1 MANQTGGLT
10 LSSPPLFLRP
20 VLAITDRLRTG
31 MRLGLLVLVLLVPGG
46 LATGMYTAEKGHD
59 LAFTEKERQGVAVLG
74 PALTALADTAA
85 GRRPDLDAIRAA
97 VDAHPDL
104 ELGDEMRKV
113 PESGDTPSA
122 MAAGL
127 AALIAALGNN
137 SNLILD
143 PDLDSFYV
151 MDAQVVQVPQALL
164 AALAAA
170 HPAAGLS
177 TRQATAAQA
186 VLAGRLEGV
195 ADALRNDVT
204 TAAKHTDSGGLADRL
219 TPVQTLADTISV
231 LDKHLTETL
240 DAPGPAD
247 PAEVAA
253 AATAT
258 VRPLNSALTDL
269 LSARTAENSL
279 ERGLV
284 LGTSL
289 GGFLFALWC
298 AAGVLWRTS
307 HDVRQTVDAVTAIA
321 RADLAPRPLPEGRDE
336 MGDIGR
342 ALVVA
347 RTRLQDQEAALVAA
361 EVAREQQ
368 LRAGFLHQRQAETQF
383 RRRTQEIIDESTTVI
398 AEELRQVTDKVA
410 EVRTAAEVIDQRIS
424 VADTATSAIVGQAH
438 DAEQV
443 ISSLEHSLRQVA
455 ATVAL
460 VTGIARQTR
469 LLALNAT
476 IEAARAGDLGY
487 GFTVVA
493 DEVKQLAMHTAESTD
508 QITRTIDDLHRETTA
523 MSQTI
528 TTMLEGI
535 GGVGDAASSLRTVAA
550 DQGALMDRL
559 SAQMTATLGRV
570 DEMTDLAS
578 RLERR
583 EHERIAA
590 AGKVALRR
598 AGQAAMQA
606 VLINFSAGGLR
617 CIVSGPPP
625 FVEGT
630 TVDAELTGVTD
641 GMLTVPARV
650 VNVVDSPGQQEIGL
664 QFLVTDD
671 AMAQRLVA
679 FAEQMVG

>member
-1 MANQTGGLT
+1 
-10 LSSPPLFLRP
+10 
-20 VLAITDRLRTG
+20 
-31 MRLGLLVLVLLVPGG
+31 MRLGLLVVVLLVPGG
-46 LATGMYTAEKGHD
+46 LATGMYTAAKNHD
-59 LAFTEKERQGVAVLG
+59 LSFTDREEQGVTVLG

-85 GRRPDLDAIRAA
+85 GRTPDLGPIRAA
-97 VDAHPDL
+97 IAAHPDL
-104 ELGDEMRKV
+104 ELGDTMAEV
-113 PESGDTPSA
+113 PEIGDGSA
-122 MAAGL
+122 AARSATAAGL
-127 AALIAALGNN
+127 AGLIAVLGNA

-164 AALAAA
+164 ATLAAA
-170 HPAAGLS
+170 HPDPELTS
-177 TRQATAAQA
+177 RQAMAAQA
-186 VLAGRLEGV
+186 VLAGRLEAI
-195 ADALRNDVT
+195 ADALRNDVA
-204 TAAKHTDSGGLADRL
+204 TAAEHTGRAGLTGRL
-219 TPVQTLADTISV
+219 TPVLTLADTITA
-231 LDKHLTETL
+231 LDKRLTETL
-240 DAPGPAD
+240 NTPGAAD

-253 AATAT
+253 AATAA
-258 VRPLNSALTDL
+258 VRPLTDELTAL
-269 LSARTAENSL
+269 LSARTRENAL

-284 LGTSL
+284 LGISL
-289 GGFLFALWC
+289 GGFVLALWC

-307 HDVRQTVDAVTAIA
+307 HDVRRTVAAVTAIA
-321 RADLAPRPLPEGRDE
+321 GADLAPRPLPEGRDE

-347 RTRLQDQEAALVAA
+347 RTRLQDQEAALAQA

-383 RRRTQEIIDESTTVI
+383 RRRTQEIIDESTSVI
-398 AEELRQVTDKVA
+398 AEELRQVTDKVS
-410 EVRTAAEVIDQRIS
+410 EVRTTAGVIDDRIS
-424 VADTATSAIVGQAH
+424 VADAATNAIVGQAH

-443 ISSLEHSLRQVA
+443 ISSLEHSLRRVA
-455 ATVAL
+455 STAEL

-476 IEAARAGDLGY
+476 IEAARAGELGY

-508 QITRTIDDLHRETTA
+508 QILRTIDDLRRDTTA
-523 MSQTI
+523 MSDTI
-528 TTMLEGI
+528 TTMIDGI
-535 GGVGDAASSLRTVAA
+535 GGVGDAATSLRTVAA
-550 DQGALMDRL
+550 DQGTLMERL
-559 SAQMTATLGRV
+559 AGQMSATLGRV

-583 EHERIAA
+583 EHERLAA

-598 AGQAAMQA
+598 PGQPATPA
-606 VLINFSAGGLR
+606 VLINVSAGGLR
-617 CIVSGPPP
+617 CIVAGTAA
-625 FVEGT
+625 FAEGT
-630 TVDAELTGVTD
+630 TADAELTGVTD
-641 GMLTVPARV
+641 DTLTVPARV

>member
-1 MANQTGGLT
+1 MRP
-10 LSSPPLFLRP
+10 PPLPLRP

-31 MRLGLLVLVLLVPGG
+31 MRLGLLVLALLVPGG

-59 LAFTEKERQGVAVLG
+59 LSFSDKERQGVAVLG

-85 GRRPDLDAIRAA
+85 GRKPDLDAIRTAIA
-97 VDAHPDL
+97 AHPDL
-104 ELGDEMRKV
+104 DLGGEMTKV
-113 PESGDTPSA
+113 PEIGDGSG
-122 MAAGL
+122 AARIATATGL
-127 AALIAALGNN
+127 AGLIAALGNT

-164 AALAAA
+164 TALAAA
-170 HPAAGLS
+170 HPDTGLN
-177 TRQATAAQA
+177 TRQAVAAQA
-186 VLAGRLEGV
+186 VRAGRLEGI
-195 ADALRNDVT
+195 ADALRNDVA
-204 TAAKHTDSGGLADRL
+204 TAARNTHSDGLANRL
-219 TPVQTLADTISV
+219 TPVQTLADTITA

-240 DAPGPAD
+240 DTPGPAD
-247 PAEVAA
+247 PAAVAA

-258 VRPLNSALTDL
+258 VRPLTSTLTDL
-269 LSARTAENSL
+269 LDARMAANSL

-284 LGTSL
+284 LGISL
-289 GGFLFALWC
+289 GGFLLALWC
-298 AAGVLWRTS
+298 AAAVLWRTS
-307 HDVRQTVDAVTAIA
+307 HDVRQTVAAVTAISQ
-321 RADLAPRPLPEGRDE
+321 ADLAPRPLPGGRDE

-347 RTRLQDQEAALVAA
+347 SARLQDQEAALAQA
-361 EVAREQQ
+361 DVAREQQ
-368 LRAGFLHQRQAETQF
+368 LRAGFMHQRQAETLF

-398 AEELRQVTDKVA
+398 AEELRQVTDKVS
-410 EVRTAAEVIDQRIS
+410 EVRTAADVIDERIS
-424 VADTATSAIVGQAH
+424 VADAATNAIVGQAH

-443 ISSLEHSLRQVA
+443 ISSLEHSLRRVA
-455 ATVAL
+455 STAEL

-476 IEAARAGDLGY
+476 IEAARAGELGY

-508 QITRTIDDLHRETTA
+508 QILRTIDDLRRDTTA
-523 MSQTI
+523 MSDTI
-528 TTMLEGI
+528 ATMIDGI
-535 GGVGDAASSLRTVAA
+535 GGVGDAATSLRSVAA
-550 DQGALMDRL
+550 DQGTLMGRL
-559 SAQMTATLGRV
+559 AEQMTATLGRV
-570 DEMTDLAS
+570 DEMTDLAD

-598 AGQAAMQA
+598 PGQGATRA
-606 VLINFSAGGLR
+606 VLINLSAGGLR
-617 CIVSGPPP
+617 CIVAGEDT
-625 FVEGT
+625 FAEGT
-630 TVDAELTGVTD
+630 SIDAELTGFAD
-641 GMLTVPARV
+641 GTVTVPSRV
-650 VNVVDSPGQQEIGL
+650 VNVVDSPGQQELGL

-671 AMAQRLVA
+671 AMAQQLVA